1 MDLVK
6 RGVFA
11 GSPNLTNV
19 GVTATN
25 SAFLFDLFSKKDEI
39 SLTPRAR
46 RNKIV

>member
-11 GSPNLTNV
+11 GSPNLTNI
-19 GVTATN
+19 GITATS
-25 SAFLFDLFSKKDEI
+25 SALLFHLFFKNVEI

-46 RNKIV
+46 